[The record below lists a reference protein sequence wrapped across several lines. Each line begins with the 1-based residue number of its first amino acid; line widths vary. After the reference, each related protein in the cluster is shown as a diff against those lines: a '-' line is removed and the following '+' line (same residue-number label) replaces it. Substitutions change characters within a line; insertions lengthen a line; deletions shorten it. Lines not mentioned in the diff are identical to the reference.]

1 MGWNVDEQRLTAWK
15 LFLQAHAAIFDVLED
30 ELRAEHD
37 LPLTWYDV
45 LTVLSQAEDQQLR
58 MQDLA
63 RSVLLSKSGL
73 TRLFDRM
80 VQAGLVERRPC
91 PSDRRSTYACL
102 TPAGVAALEAA
113 APTHGRGIEEHF
125 AQHLTDEETRVMQVA
140 LSRILAAVPTTRTP
154 SSCHED
160 GVASANGALATR

>member
-1 MGWNVDEQRLTAWK
+1 MGWNVDEQRLTVWK
-15 LFLQAHAAIFDVLED
+15 LFLQTHAAIFDVLED
-30 ELRAEHD
+30 ELRTERD

-45 LTVLSQAEDQQLR
+45 LVQLAQAPDQQMR

-91 PSDRRSTYACL
+91 PSDRRSTYAAL
-102 TPAGVAALEAA
+102 TPAGSAALEAA
-113 APTHGRGIEEHF
+113 APVHGRGIEQHF
-125 AQHLTDEETRVMQVA
+125 ARHLTDEETRVMQTA
-140 LSRILAAVPTTRTP
+140 LARILAAVPANRTP
-154 SSCHED
+154 SSCQED
-160 GVASANGALATR
+160 AVA

>member
-1 MGWNVDEQRLTAWK
+1 MSWDVDEARLSVWK
-15 LFLQAHAAIFDVLED
+15 LFLQTHAVIFDVLEE
-30 ELRAEHD
+30 ELRAESD

-45 LTVLSQAEDQQLR
+45 LVQLSQSPGQQLR

-91 PSDRRSTYACL
+91 PSDRRSTFACL
-102 TPAGVAALEAA
+102 TPAGARALETA
-113 APTHGRGIEEHF
+113 APVHGRGIEAHF
-125 AQHLTDEETRVMQVA
+125 ARHLDDAEVAVMQTA
-140 LSRILAAVPTTRTP
+140 LSRILNA
-154 SSCHED
+154 
-160 GVASANGALATR
+160 ALASRTTEACSGDAQPACASVN